1 MGNCSIK
8 TTPVCFEKNCFI
20 CYKKITC
27 KKYITCFHC
36 NIVLHIH
43 CKRQCIIANK
53 FYSKCPHCIQLRTLK
68 ITNNPYCSLSSENNQ
83 TKPSFSHFQNI
94 ILTTQNDQMDST
106 FLYPHTS

>member
-36 NIVLHIH
+36 NIVKDNALLLT
-43 CKRQCIIANK
+43 N
-53 FYSKCPHCIQLRTLK
+53 FIQ
-68 ITNNPYCSLSSENNQ
+68 NA
-83 TKPSFSHFQNI
+83 
-94 ILTTQNDQMDST
+94 LTVFN
-106 FLYPHTS
+106 